1 MRAILH
7 RLRPGRGTA
16 CALVVLDD
24 CGCRP
29 VHRNPPIHHCRRRV
43 RFANI
48 RRSSADRRLADRFAV
63 EPERRP
69 LSNPHRSCRRPAAQF
84 NALLSAIPASERRAR
99 FVPRGG
105 LRKERYPLI
114 NRQFAP
120 APQQNRRLAAEI
132 VGLSSVFPFLT
143 VRFRANGPSGPN
155 TQALPASV
163 DPAPWIGPYA

>member
-84 NALLSAIPASERRAR
+84 NALLSAIPATVRRATSVLR
-99 FVPRGG
+99 RG
-105 LRKERYPLI
+105 LRKERYPLHAMI
-114 NRQFAP
+114 ARNK
-120 APQQNRRLAAEI
+120 LAVCIEA
-132 VGLSSVFPFLT
+132 
-143 VRFRANGPSGPN
+143 GPN
-155 TQALPASV
+155 SGSTAQSCRNVVRVHVSYRAFLRAGAFRP
-163 DPAPWIGPYA
+163 